1 MSQKFPVNDF
11 KWIEETSHSIE
22 DFKNIYIEDRHIG
35 YFNKN
40 YVQYSKKMHGI
51 YNDLPF
57 LTERMKTEKIEKLVT
72 NLRNKKNMFT

>member
-40 YVQYSKKMHGI
+40 YV
-51 YNDLPF
+51 
-57 LTERMKTEKIEKLVT
+57 
-72 NLRNKKNMFT
+72 